1 VLMAARAFKR
11 GDRGHK
17 GSLRESDRNGRSA
30 THLRA
35 SIDRDLSIAY
45 SVVEWFLYRVEL
57 SMSLN
62 IKNEETARLIHELA
76 NLTGESLTGA
86 VRNAVQERIARLHRE
101 RKGSLAQHLL
111 SIGRET
117 APLFK
122 EPYRS
127 IEHGDLLYDELG
139 LPK

>member
-1 VLMAARAFKR
+1 
-11 GDRGHK
+11 
-17 GSLRESDRNGRSA
+17 
-30 THLRA
+30 
-35 SIDRDLSIAY
+35 
-45 SVVEWFLYRVEL
+45 
-57 SMSLN
+57 MSLN

-86 VRNAVQERIARLHRE
+86 VRSAVQERIARLHRE
-101 RKGSLAQHLL
+101 RKGGLAQHLL